1 MELRLD
7 MLTLCRTC
15 LQDGEAHM
23 VSIYEEGD
31 DKLRGGI
38 SLCEKIESLSGI
50 LIKPTEEEVLPTR
63 ICLRCKAFLTLAHK
77 FRQICQRSNE
87 FLREY
92 VVKDAVA
99 KDSMGEVE
107 KNGVEEME
115 NDGVEE
121 AEKDAVEQVVN
132 TPDPTPPPPAASEQF
147 EQLEVEVLE
156 EGAWSAEDLIEET
169 PQHLLAEKEKPMVLA
184 VQLLPAPVLPSFPT
198 PSAVTPKLHVCE
210 ICGNGYPRKS
220 TLDSHM
226 RRHNNERPYECEI
239 CHQSFHVNY
248 QLKRHIRQHTGARP
262 YTCQYCHRT
271 FADRTSLVKHERT
284 HRNERPYGC
293 KTCGKTFTYAS
304 VLKMHYKTHTGE
316 RPHTCR
322 LCSKTF
328 ARMHNL
334 VAHLQTQQ
342 HLNDPRLPAYLS
354 TFKMGS
360 TATDV

>member
-23 VSIYEEGD
+23 VSIYEAAD
-31 DKLRGGI
+31 DKLHGGI

-50 LIKPTEEEVLPTR
+50 QVIKTTTEEVLPTK

-92 VVKDAVA
+92 VVKDAV
-99 KDSMGEVE
+99 E
-107 KNGVEEME
+107 
-115 NDGVEE
+115 
-121 AEKDAVEQVVN
+121 
-132 TPDPTPPPPAASEQF
+132 PDPTSPPPVETEQY
-147 EQLEVEVLE
+147 EPVEVEVLE
-156 EGAWSAEDLIEET
+156 EGAWSTEDLIEEA
-169 PQHLLAEKEKPMVLA
+169 PPPPAAEKEKPLVLA
-184 VQLLPAPVLPSFPT
+184 VQMIPAPDAAPSPA
-198 PSAVTPKLHVCE
+198 PPVVTSKLHVCE

-220 TLDSHM
+220 TLDTHM
-226 RRHNNERPYECEI
+226 RRHNDERPYECEI
-239 CHQSFHVNY
+239 CHKCFHVNY
-248 QLKRHIRQHTGARP
+248 QLKRHIRYHTGAKP
-262 YTCQYCHRT
+262 YTCQYCQRS

-284 HRNERPYGC
+284 HRNERPYAC

-316 RPHTCR
+316 KPHTCR
-322 LCSKTF
+322 LCNKNF
-328 ARMHNL
+328 ARTHNL

-342 HLNDPRLPAYLS
+342 HINDPRLPAYLN
-354 TFKMGS
+354 TLKVGS
-360 TATDV
+360 TATIP

>member
-23 VSIYEEGD
+23 VSIYEGGD
-31 DKLRGGI
+31 DKLRGGL

-50 LIKPTEEEVLPTR
+50 QIKPTEEEDLPTR

-99 KDSMGEVE
+99 QDAMEEVP
-107 KNGVEEME
+107 
-115 NDGVEE
+115 
-121 AEKDAVEQVVN
+121 KDAGEEVA
-132 TPDPTPPPPAASEQF
+132 TPPDPTPPPPVETEHF
-147 EQLEVEVLE
+147 EPLEVEVLE
-156 EGAWSAEDLIEET
+156 EGAWSTEDHTEET
-169 PQHLLAEKEKPMVLA
+169 PPPLPAEKEKPLVLA
-184 VQLLPAPVLPSFPT
+184 MQMLPAAISVPALLSTAPAIP
-198 PSAVTPKLHVCE
+198 PKLHVCE

-226 RRHNNERPYECEI
+226 RRHNDERPYECEI
-239 CHQSFHVNY
+239 CHKSFHVNY

-262 YTCQYCHRT
+262 YTCQYCQRS

-284 HRNERPYGC
+284 HRNERPYEC
-293 KTCGKTFTYAS
+293 KTCGKTFTYSS

-316 RPHTCR
+316 KPHICR
-322 LCSKTF
+322 LCGKTF
-328 ARMHNL
+328 ARIHNL

-342 HLNDPRLPAYLS
+342 HINDPRLPAYLS
-354 TFKMGS
+354 TLKMGS
-360 TATDV
+360 TTNIA